1 MKKAIAVRG
10 GAFLS
15 GMFLVFAALAADS
28 PSAISSLVVP
38 KDGQSRH
45 PTTEI
50 VVGFG
55 DVSHLSPW
63 QIKRRIPRTGG
74 NPRGGQPVKLRD
86 ALLAVNE
93 VVAKDEE
100 MPEHT
105 FVFAGDGTLTS
116 ICDVPIA
123 QISIVFDGAV
133 HPCNA
138 ALLDEP
144 VRDFGKIEFQKAAA
158 VRKAVP
164 RPGAAA
170 NAQKNVQVNV
180 QATAPANDQAEAS
193 GERRSGDKK
202 TITLPGGVT
211 MEMIWCEPGSFLMG
225 SPLAER
231 GRFDDEPQHQVT
243 LTKGFWLGK
252 YEVTQKQWESV
263 MGENPSKFKDPDRPV
278 ESVSWEDCNAFLRRL
293 NVDLGG
299 IARFPTEAE
308 WEYACR
314 AGSNSA
320 IAGNGLLSDMAWY
333 DANSG
338 NETHPVGKNHP
349 NAWGFYDMHG
359 NVLEWCYDWF
369 GKFDAKATDPKGP
382 SIGSFRVL
390 RGGCWFFYAR
400 DCRSAYRLKRDP
412 ALRNA
417 IFGFRLACSEK

>member
-1 MKKAIAVRG
+1 MMKKEIQMMSKIEARA
-10 GAFLS
+10 GAFLF
-15 GMFLVFAALAADS
+15 GMLLSFAVLAENPPA
-28 PSAISSLVVP
+28 AVSSLAVP
-38 KDGQSRH
+38 KDAEVRN

-50 VVGFG
+50 AVGFG

-63 QIKRRIPRTGG
+63 RIKRRIPRTGG
-74 NPRGGQPVKLRD
+74 NPRGGQPVTLRD
-86 ALLAVNE
+86 ALQAVNE
-93 VVAKDEE
+93 LVAQDEE

-105 FVFAGDGTLTS
+105 FTFAKDGKLTS
-116 ICDVPIA
+116 VCDVPIA
-123 QISIVFDGAV
+123 QVSLFFDGTAR
-133 HPCNA
+133 PITA
-138 ALLDEP
+138 ELLKEP
-144 VRDFGKIEFQKAAA
+144 VRDYSKIEFLKAGAARTAAPGPSAAA
-158 VRKAVP
+158 SVQAVP
-164 RPGAAA
+164 A
-170 NAQKNVQVNV
+170 
-180 QATAPANDQAEAS
+180 
-193 GERRSGDKK
+193 GERRSGFTK
-202 TITLPGGVT
+202 TITLPGGAT
-211 MEMIWCEPGSFLMG
+211 MEMIWCEPGSFMMG

-252 YEVTQKQWESV
+252 YEVTQRQWQSV
-263 MGENPSKFKDPDRPV
+263 MGENPSKFRDPDRPV
-278 ESVSWEDCNAFLRRL
+278 ESVSWEDCNAFIRKL
-293 NVDLGG
+293 NAALGG
-299 IARFPTEAE
+299 VARFPTEAE

-320 IAGNGLLSDMAWY
+320 VAGNGLLSDMAWY

-369 GKFDAKATDPKGP
+369 GKFEAKATDPKGP
-382 SIGSFRVL
+382 AIGSFRVL

-417 IFGFRLACSEK
+417 IFGFRLACSEKE